1 MILVVTDT
9 GRIWNHENP
18 FLEKY
23 KDIVLVVCLKGKKV
37 TDKYKCLVPSFK
49 EPEIEMN
56 EFGFEDKK
64 FRALYSER
72 KKLLKKFESS
82 EDIVFL
88 TDGEPSSLYPYF
100 IVRKELIS
108 DRRLHYDIHLVA
120 AAPLDFESNSKIKC
134 CYNMLSDLSS
144 VNSVLYYD
152 TNKVFKGFDKGKNL
166 NDFYDY
172 VRDDFGK
179 IMHGFLSKI
188 YYTDDSWKYFDF
200 ASMKYV
206 CVSDGF
212 EGIDFSKEEDED
224 FPITKEKRGR
234 GNFLTGLVAMPWD
247 EETTLEKIENS
258 IRNSIRSNVE
268 TVARIDGKK
277 VCNVLRE
284 QRIRLAEANNIPF
297 ESEECPSTGPCA
309 GTCPKCDKE
318 ADYLRQCMEK
328 IPEAKRVYPQFD
340 PAEEV

>member
-1 MILVVTDT
+1 MLLVVTDT

-23 KDIVLVVCLKGKKV
+23 KDIVLVVCLKGKKA
-37 TDKYKCLVPSFK
+37 TDKYKCLIPSFK
-49 EPEIEMN
+49 DPEIEMN
-56 EFGFEDKK
+56 EFGLEDKK
-64 FRALYSER
+64 FRALYSAR
-72 KKLLKKFESS
+72 KKLLKKFESD
-82 EDIVFL
+82 ENIVFL

-100 IVRKELIS
+100 IVRKELIG
-108 DRRLHYDIHLVA
+108 DRRLYYDIHLVA
-120 AAPLDFESNSKIKC
+120 AAPLDFESNSKIKHY
-134 CYNMLSDLSS
+134 YNMLSDLSLI
-144 VNSVLYYD
+144 NSVLYYD
-152 TNKVFKGFDKGKNL
+152 TNKVFKGFDKSKNL

-172 VRDDFGK
+172 VRDDLGK
-179 IMHGFLSKI
+179 IMHSFLSKI

-206 CVSDGF
+206 RVNEGF
-212 EGIDFSKEEDED
+212 EGIDFSKEEDDD
-224 FPITKEKRGR
+224 FPTKRRKSEKGS
-234 GNFLTGLVAMPWD
+234 FLMGIMAELPGG
-247 EETTLEKIENS
+247 EEELTLEKIQ
-258 IRNSIRSNVE
+258 NSIRSKVE
-268 TVARIDGKK
+268 TCARIDGKK

-318 ADYLRQCMEK
+318 ADYLRQCMKK
-328 IPEAKRVYPQFD
+328 IPEERRVYPQFD